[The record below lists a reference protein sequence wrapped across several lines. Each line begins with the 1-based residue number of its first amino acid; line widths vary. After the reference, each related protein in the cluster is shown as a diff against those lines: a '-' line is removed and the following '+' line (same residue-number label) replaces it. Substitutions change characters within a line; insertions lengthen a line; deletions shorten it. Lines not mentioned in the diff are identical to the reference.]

1 LRAFFKKRSLLSP
14 CINLRMD
21 WVIARADGFV
31 GAVAKTGLPPDFV
44 RFGIVGCF
52 GFCWDTGTVYAARY
66 LVGIYLAGALGFI
79 VAASANWLLN
89 RWWTFRHISRG
100 AMHVQW
106 LRFISVNSVGFI
118 FNRGIFFA
126 LVATYAVVRHQP
138 VFGIMAGSLVGL
150 TFNYFLS
157 KMFVFR

>member
-1 LRAFFKKRSLLSP
+1 MPALPEAPAIRYRP
-14 CINLRMD
+14 RMD
-21 WVIARADGFV
+21 WVIARADGLV

-52 GFCWDTGTVYAARY
+52 GFCWDTGTVYAMRY
-66 LVGIYLAGALGFI
+66 LVGIYIAGALGFI